1 MNSFTINKTQLGND
15 RPCYIIAE
23 MSANHCG
30 NFDKAIEIIH
40 AAKECGADAVK
51 LQTYRADTITL
62 DCDNDDFRLPSGNA
76 WESHN
81 TLFSL
86 YEKAYTPWEWHE
98 ALIAE
103 GTKIGIDVFS
113 SPFDISAVEYLE
125 NLNMPAYKIASP
137 EITDI
142 ALIKSVARTGKPVI
156 LSTGLATYKDI
167 ELAVK
172 TLIDNGCSDYAL
184 LKCTTAYPAPPE
196 DINLRTIPDLA
207 EKFNC
212 LSGISDHSLGLG
224 IAISAV
230 TLGAKVIEKHF
241 VLDKNEESVDSFFS
255 LDPAEFKMMV
265 TEVRTVE
272 KALGKISYDLS
283 PASKKNLLAKR
294 SLYISKNVK
303 KGDII
308 TAENIQSVRPSYGLA
323 PKYYEQ
329 VLGGR
334 FTADFNKGTRLS
346 LDIIEGDI

>member
-1 MNSFTINKTQLGND
+1 M
-15 RPCYIIAE
+15 
-23 MSANHCG
+23 
-30 NFDKAIEIIH
+30 
-40 AAKECGADAVK
+40 
-51 LQTYRADTITL
+51 TL
-62 DCDNDDFRLPSGNA
+62 DCDTPIFKDCLKGTL
-76 WESHN
+76 WEGQ
-81 TLFSL
+81 TLHQL
-86 YEKAYTPWEWHE
+86 YSKAFTPWEWHKDLKE
-98 ALIAE
+98 YANSKGMDL
-103 GTKIGIDVFS
+103 FS
-113 SPFDISAVEYLE
+113 SPFDTTAVDFLE
-125 NLNMPAYKIASP
+125 SLDMPAYKIASP

-156 LSTGLATYKDI
+156 LSTGLATYEDI

-308 TAENIQSVRPSYGLA
+308 TTENIQSVRPSFGLA

>member
-1 MNSFTINKTQLGND
+1 MNYFTINKTQLGND
-15 RPCYIIAE
+15 KPCYIIAE

-30 NFDKAIEIIH
+30 DFDKAIEIIH

-62 DCDNDDFRLPSGNA
+62 DCDKEDFRLPSGNA

-98 ALIAE
+98 ALIVE

-113 SPFDISAVEYLE
+113 SPFDVSAVEFLE
-125 NLNMPAYKIASP
+125 SLNVPAYKIASP

-142 ALIKSVARTGKPVI
+142 ALIKSVAKTGKPVI
-156 LSTGLATYKDI
+156 LSTGLATYEDI
-167 ELAVK
+167 ELAIK
-172 TLIDNGCSDYAL
+172 TLIDNGCNDYAL

-224 IAISAV
+224 VAISAV
-230 TLGAKVIEKHF
+230 TLGARIIEKHF
-241 VLDKNEESVDSFFS
+241 VLDKGEESVDSFFS
-255 LDPAEFKMMV
+255 LDPIKFKMMV
-265 TEVRTVE
+265 TEVRTIE

-294 SLYISKNVK
+294 SLYISRNVK

-329 VLGGR
+329 VLGAR
-334 FTADFNKGTRLS
+334 FTDDFSKGTRLS
-346 LDIIEGDI
+346 LDIIEDDC

>member
-62 DCDNDDFRLPSGNA
+62 DCDKEDFRLPSGNA

-103 GTKIGIDVFS
+103 GEKIGIDVFS

-137 EITDI
+137 EITDV
-142 ALIKSVARTGKPVI
+142 ALIKCVARTGKPII
-156 LSTGLATYKDI
+156 LSTGLATYEDI

-224 IAISAV
+224 VAISAV
-230 TLGAKVIEKHF
+230 TLGARVIEKHF
-241 VLDKNEESVDSFFS
+241 VLDKDEESVDSFFS
-255 LDPAEFKMMV
+255 LDPTEFKMMV

-283 PASKKNLLAKR
+283 HASKKNLLAKR

-308 TAENIQSVRPSYGLA
+308 TADNIQSVRPSYGLA

-329 VLGGR
+329 VLGAR
-334 FTADFNKGTRLS
+334 FTDNFSKGTRLS
-346 LDIIEGDI
+346 LDLIEGDF